1 MPVVLITPE
10 RMLQAPGPHVDRLKA
25 AGFEVAYP
33 KNAIFTRG
41 HCSVQETIA
50 ELSVC
55 QAVIAGG
62 EVFSE
67 AVLAALPGLRVI
79 ARCGVGYD
87 RVDVAAASRHN
98 VVLTITPTA
107 NHEAVAEHALML
119 LFAVAKRL
127 TFNDRQARAGKWPMQ
142 PSFPVRG
149 STIGI
154 LGLGRIG
161 RSFAVRARALGA
173 QLIATEVAAN
183 GHFVREHGIELVD
196 FDTLLARSDYLSIHC
211 PLNAETK
218 GRFDKSAFAR
228 MKPGSTLI
236 NTARG
241 GIVVESEL
249 IAALQCGHLRGA
261 GLDCFE
267 HEPPAPD
274 NPLFQMEQVVVTPH
288 IAGSDTRSQQDMS
301 IEAADCIIKLYSG
314 EWPEAAVVNRELREK
329 WQWSSNQP

>member
-10 RMLQAPGPHVDRLKA
+10 RMLHVPGPHVDMLQT
-25 AGFEVAYP
+25 AGFDVAYP
-33 KNAIFTRG
+33 KNPIFTRG
-41 HCSVQETIA
+41 HCSVPETID

-55 QAVIAGG
+55 CAVIAGG

-67 AVLAALPGLRVI
+67 AVLAGLPALRVI

-87 RVDVAAASRHN
+87 RVDVAAATRHD

-107 NHEAVAEHALML
+107 NHESVAEHALML
-119 LFAVAKRL
+119 LLAVAKRL
-127 TFNDRQARAGKWPMQ
+127 PFNDRQARGGKWPMQ

-149 STIGI
+149 TTIGI

-173 QLIATEVAAN
+173 KLIATEVAADPA
-183 GHFVREHGIELVD
+183 FVRDQGIELVD
-196 FDTLLARSDYLSIHC
+196 FETLLARSDYLSIHC
-211 PLNAETK
+211 PLTADTR
-218 GRFDKSAFAR
+218 GRFDKAAFTR
-228 MKPGSTLI
+228 MKPGSVLI

-249 IAALQCGHLRGA
+249 IAALQSGHLRGA

-267 HEPPAPD
+267 HEPPSPD
-274 NPLFQMEQVVVTPH
+274 NPLFQMEQVVCTPH
-288 IAGSDTRSQQDMS
+288 IAGSDTRSQQDMAN
-301 IEAADCIIKLYSG
+301 EAADCIIRLASG
-314 EWPEAAVVNRELREK
+314 EWPESAVVNRELRGR
-329 WQWSSNQP
+329 WQWKARD